1 MNAPRP
7 THGWGVLAAALLLTL
22 AGCATRPVPDDFE
35 TFESSVARLQS
46 GADALF
52 ELDYDWALAGMVSSR
67 PEQPDVSGLLLHFEE
82 GRPFASRQD
91 PEPFHRRV
99 RRTQRGFF
107 LLNGAFHSYARLL
120 AGLAGGEVTTQ
131 KEMERAARGL
141 DGSLED
147 AFEALD
153 WDLDEV
159 GARLL
164 SALPAEA
171 LRLRFEARR
180 RDALRA
186 VMDEAQPL
194 LATYAEHS
202 RETLRLLA
210 HDLKGEYALWTKQL
224 VREFP
229 AARPKDREKLRRQL
243 VERNEQ
249 LADGL
254 ESLGFLDGA
263 YGRLVDAHL
272 ALRRSLERGGDAG
285 DAILRLEED
294 AQRLGRLGGTRRRR

>member
-1 MNAPRP
+1 
-7 THGWGVLAAALLLTL
+7 VLAAALLLSL

-35 TFESSVARLQS
+35 SFESSVARLQS

-52 ELDYDWALAGMVSSR
+52 ELDYDWALAGMASSR
-67 PEQPDVSGLLLHFEE
+67 PDQPGVSGLLLRFEE
-82 GRPFASRQD
+82 GRPFACEQD
-91 PEPFHRRV
+91 PQPFHRRV

-120 AGLAGGEVTTQ
+120 AGLAGGKVTTA
-131 KEMERAARGL
+131 KEMERTARAL

-164 SALPAEA
+164 STLPVEA
-171 LRLRFEARR
+171 LRLDLEARR
-180 RDALRA
+180 REALRS

-194 LATYAEHS
+194 LASYAEHS
-202 RETLRLLA
+202 QGTLLLLA

-224 VREFP
+224 VREFA

-254 ESLGFLDGA
+254 ESLGSLDGA

-272 ALRRSLERGGDAG
+272 ALRRSLERGNDAG
-285 DAILRLEED
+285 DAILRLEEETH
-294 AQRLGRLGGTRRRR
+294 RLGRLGRTRRRR